1 MAKINKIKEVSFD
14 IIEMALELSS
24 KNEIFKKYLD
34 TCNVS
39 FNGIKGRGV
48 KDNKLNGLIISLIDN
63 DSGEE
68 KIIELNPIAK
78 KNCYD
83 AYKKRDNYIH
93 QSLNDNSNE
102 KKSKKN
108 INFEELSKYY
118 KQQEGKTVSNIEILA
133 KEVFS

>member
-39 FNGIKGRGV
+39 FNEVKGRGV
-48 KDNKLNGLIISLIDN
+48 KDNKTSGLIISLTDN

-68 KIIELNPIAK
+68 KIIEINPVTK

-83 AYKKRDNYIH
+83 SYKKRDNYIQ
-93 QSLNDNSNE
+93 QSLNTVSN
-102 KKSKKN
+102 KKVKKN
-108 INFEELSKYY
+108 INFEELSEYY
-118 KQQEGKTVSNIEILA
+118 KSQEGKTVSNIEVLA
-133 KEVFS
+133 KEVLL